1 MDMHFEQLEKMIE
14 TRSDSERFVGLSI
27 AEIQLLSEIRQGSRK
42 SDVDLDDL
50 LELNGGKL
58 RSKSPRALL
67 ARVREQREELRPSF
81 QHVVDLVEERFS
93 PLATRLGLC
102 PLSYCALALFNL
114 TRHDDLLI
122 MMADAVPAK
131 TRAQAGEKLA
141 QLLGGPASEWRRVLS
156 STGPL
161 VESGF
166 IQNDLFENSD
176 DLGDIV
182 RNSLDISEVL
192 DVGEPVEAC
201 LLHKAVRSANPGKL
215 TLKSFQY
222 LKEDLP
228 ILTGL
233 LGSAECR
240 SQILLA
246 GEPGVG
252 KTELA
257 RALGQATGRK
267 VMEIRFDEGHG
278 KGAGRNSRLQFYQV
292 SQRLVPDRESSLLI
306 FDEVEDVFE
315 GEHLMFSSRH
325 GDRNKAWINRLL
337 ESAQIPTIW
346 ITNDIDSIDPAYL
359 RRFDHIVEMQTPPF
373 SVRRS
378 LLGEALAGQGLP
390 ASLLDRAAEAPGLS
404 PADIDR
410 CARVLPVL
418 DAKGKQKELMA
429 ARLLSARPG
438 SVPRAQLRPSAGAAS
453 IPYDIGWINA
463 DVDVAS
469 VIEGLSRNGRGT
481 LGFFGPPGTGKTQLA
496 KHVAVSLDR
505 PLMIKRASDL
515 LGPYLGQTEARIARA
530 FEAAIEDDA
539 ILLLDEADSFL
550 QDRSGASRSWEITQV
565 NELLSQLDGYGGIAI
580 LTSNFSKSL
589 DPAVVRR
596 IDVKVQFDYLRYEH
610 AAALGRKLAGGKGAD
625 YGAWRAH
632 RLCFGDFAAAV
643 RGMSVRGESCKPRT
657 LVAAVLKEVEA
668 RGVASKPIGFVA

>member
-1 MDMHFEQLEKMIE
+1 MKFEQFDNLMQ
-14 TRSDSERFVGLSI
+14 TRSDSERFVGLSMT
-27 AEIQLLSEIRQGSRK
+27 EIQLLSEIRRGVRR
-42 SDVDLDDL
+42 SDVELDDVF
-50 LELNGGKL
+50 EQSGSKV

-67 ARVREQREELRPSF
+67 ARVREDRERLRPSF
-81 QHVVDLVEERFS
+81 QKMADLVAERFS
-93 PLATRLGLC
+93 PLAKRFGLC
-102 PLSYCALALFNL
+102 PLSYGALALFNL
-114 TRHDDLLI
+114 TRQDIFLRV
-122 MMADAVPAK
+122 MANTVPAK
-131 TRAQAGEKLA
+131 TRKQAAEQLA
-141 QLLGGPASEWRRVLS
+141 QILGGAVAEWRGVLS

-166 IQNDLFENSD
+166 IQSDIFENAD

-182 RNSLDISEVL
+182 QNSLDISEVL
-192 DVGEPVEAC
+192 EDSESVEVC
-201 LLHKAVRSANPGKL
+201 LLHKVVRCADPAK
-215 TLKSFQY
+215 LKSQSFKY
-222 LKEDLP
+222 LKEDLT
-228 ILTGL
+228 ILSGL
-233 LGSAECR
+233 LSNADSQ

-257 RALGQATGRK
+257 RALGELTGRK
-267 VMEIRFDEGHG
+267 AMEIRFEDGRG

-292 SQRLVPDRESSLLI
+292 SQRLVPDRAGSLLI

-315 GEHLMFSSRH
+315 GEHLMLGPRY

-346 ITNDIDSIDPAYL
+346 ITNNIDSIDPAYL
-359 RRFDHIVEMQTPPF
+359 RRFDHIVEMQAPPV
-373 SVRRS
+373 SVRRK
-378 LLGEALAGQGLP
+378 LLNEALGGQGLP
-390 ASLLDRAAEAPGLS
+390 AALLDRAAESPGLS

-418 DAKGKQKELMA
+418 GAKGKEMEAIA

-438 SVPRAQLRPSAGAAS
+438 SVPRAQLRPAGGATS
-453 IPYDIGWINA
+453 IPYDIAWINA

-469 VIEGLSRNGRGT
+469 VIQGLRQSGRGT

-496 KHVAVSLDR
+496 KHIAVTLDR

-515 LGPYLGQTEARIARA
+515 LGAYLGQTEARIARA
-530 FEAAIEDDA
+530 FEAAIAEDA

-550 QDRSGASRSWEITQV
+550 QDRSEAHRSWEITQV

-580 LTSNFSKSL
+580 LTSNFSKSF

-596 IDVKVQFDYLRYEH
+596 IDVKVQFDYLSVDN
-610 AAALGRKLAGGKGAD
+610 AVALGRKITGGKVQVFEPWQG
-625 YGAWRAH
+625 RS
-632 RLCFGDFAAAV
+632 LCFGDFAAAM
-643 RGMSVRGESCKPRT
+643 RGMSVRGETCKAKA
-657 LVAAVLKEVEA
+657 LVAAVLREIEA
-668 RGVASKPIGFVA
+668 RGGSSKSIGFMA

>member
-1 MDMHFEQLEKMIE
+1 MKFEKLEKLMQ
-14 TRSDSERFVGLSI
+14 TRSDSERFVGLSM

-42 SDVDLDDL
+42 SDIDLDEL
-50 LELNGGKL
+50 LELSENKV
-58 RSKSPRALL
+58 RSRVPRTLL
-67 ARVREQREELRPSF
+67 KRVRAEREELRPSF
-81 QHVVDLVEERFS
+81 QRVSDLVEERFS
-93 PLATRLGLC
+93 PLAKRLGLC
-102 PLSYCALALFNL
+102 SMSCGALALFYL
-114 TRHDDLLI
+114 TRQDDLLI

-131 TRAQAGEKLA
+131 TRAQAAEQLA
-141 QLLGGPASEWRRVLS
+141 RLLGGPAAEWRRVLS

-166 IQNDLFENSD
+166 IQNDLFENAD

-192 DVGEPVEAC
+192 EVAEPVEAC
-201 LLHKAVRSANPGKL
+201 LLHKAVRCAEPAKL
-215 TLKSFQY
+215 KVQSFKY
-222 LKEDLP
+222 LMEDLA
-228 ILTGL
+228 ILSGL
-233 LGSAECR
+233 LRNADSQ

-257 RALGQATGRK
+257 RALGELTGRK
-267 VMEIRFDEGHG
+267 VMEIRFEEGRG
-278 KGAGRNSRLQFYQV
+278 KGAGRNSRLQYYQV
-292 SQRLVPDRESSLLI
+292 SQRLVADREGSLLI

-315 GEHLMFSSRH
+315 AEHLMLSARY

-359 RRFDHIVEMQTPPF
+359 RRFDHIVEMQTPPI
-373 SVRRS
+373 SVRRN
-378 LLGEALAGQGLP
+378 LLNEALADQGLP

-418 DAKGKQKELMA
+418 GAKGKEKEAIA

-438 SVPRAQLRPSAGAAS
+438 SVPRAQLRPDGAAAS
-453 IPYDIGWINA
+453 IPYDIAWINA

-469 VIEGLSRNGRGT
+469 VIEGLRRNGRGT

-496 KHVAVSLDR
+496 KHIAVALDR

-515 LGPYLGQTEARIARA
+515 LGAYLGQTEARIARA

-539 ILLLDEADSFL
+539 VLLLDEADSFL
-550 QDRSGASRSWEITQV
+550 QNRAGAHRSWEITQV
-565 NELLSQLDGYGGIAI
+565 NELLSQLDGYSGIAI
-580 LTSNFSKSL
+580 LTSNFSKSF

-596 IDVKVQFDYLRYEH
+596 IDVKVQFDYLRFDH
-610 AAALGRKLAGGKGAD
+610 AVAMGRKIAGGKRHAFE
-625 YGAWRAH
+625 AWRG
-632 RLCFGDFAAAV
+632 RSLCFGDFAAAM
-643 RGMSVRGESCKPRT
+643 RGLSVRGEACKAQA
-657 LVAAVLKEVEA
+657 LVAAVIREIEA
-668 RGVASKPIGFVA
+668 RDGPTKPIGFVA